1 MSKNKIVD
9 LIVDAASDKILFKL
23 ISKDKIY
30 TNEYENCRKNFDK
43 FSVLLMNFL
52 TKKQYSFKKIRNVFI
67 NQGPGK
73 YTSIRTSMAIIKALQ
88 LVYGFNYYGF
98 NNKDKVNGDY
108 KKILQLFRQKKL
120 IKNLIK
126 PLYLRVSKI
135 DKKISIATVYRTVKL
150 FEESGILAK
159 HEFKGSKARY
169 EELNEGHHDHLIDVK
184 TGEIIEFVDEEIEKL
199 QKRVAEKYGY
209 KLVDHKLELY
219 GVKKKSQ

>member
-52 TKKQYSFKKIRNVFI
+52 TKKQYSFKNIRNVFI

-98 NNKDKVNGDY
+98 NNKDKVDGDY
-108 KKILQLFRQKKL
+108 QKILQLFKQKKL

-126 PLYLRVSKI
+126 PLYLS
-135 DKKISIATVYRTVKL
+135 
-150 FEESGILAK
+150 
-159 HEFKGSKARY
+159 
-169 EELNEGHHDHLIDVK
+169 
-184 TGEIIEFVDEEIEKL
+184 
-199 QKRVAEKYGY
+199 
-209 KLVDHKLELY
+209 
-219 GVKKKSQ
+219 